1 MHDFKF
7 KILKGE
13 WNNDNSKYSTEII
26 FRVDYNPVPSGYNP
40 YLGFGPI
47 YFGKEYINLST
58 AGISTLINF
67 LICVIVIII

>member
-47 YFGKEYINLST
+47 YFGKRVY
-58 AGISTLINF
+58 
-67 LICVIVIII
+67 